1 MTKYQDAAPVHAG
14 ASRFR
19 GKAWLLLTV
28 PLGFTTFAAFLY
40 IGIRARR
47 PRWLAWAA
55 VYAATLAGFLVLD
68 APDHPNP
75 TAMGVATVLALGT
88 WIGGGVHALVVS
100 NDAVR
105 RIQGS
110 EDPAIEAAE
119 TRIERRA
126 AGRRLLASKPALA
139 HEVGVGRPDIPARTT
154 TAWLTSTTARRPRWP
169 GCPASAPT
177 WPSGS
182 SASASRPA
190 GSPRPR
196 TSGCCSTCRRPPS
209 TGSGTRRSSCRTDR
223 GRSVCDGWRTHD
235 ESMWWVPTATILSA
249 ERCLVIGWTASL

>member
-1 MTKYQDAAPVHAG
+1 MTKFQDASPARAETP
-14 ASRFR
+14 RFH
-19 GKAWLLLTV
+19 GKAWLLLTI

-47 PRWLAWAA
+47 PRWLVWAG
-55 VYAATLAGFLVLD
+55 VYAAMLAGFLVLD

-110 EDPAIEAAE
+110 EDPAVEAAE

-126 AGRRLLASKPALA
+126 AGRHLLASKPALA
-139 HEVGVGRPDIPARTT
+139 REVGVGRPDIPGADDYG
-154 TAWLTSTTARRPRWP
+154 LVDVNH
-169 GCPASAPT
+169 CPATALTRLPGISDDLAARIV
-177 WPSGS
+177 GQREQAGGFS
-182 SASASRPA
+182 SAEDLGVLLDLPPA
-190 GSPRPR
+190 K
-196 TSGCCSTCRRPPS
+196 
-209 TGSGTRRSSCRTDR
+209 
-223 GRSVCDGWRTHD
+223 VD
-235 ESMWWVPTATILSA
+235 EIRDTA
-249 ERCLVIGWTASL
+249 VFVKD